1 MKRHIFRGF
10 CGGLTIGLIAFS
22 PLYGDQPIMN
32 MMPRWD
38 GGYGFQIRVE
48 HVHRSDLKMGNDV
61 VARGFTENL
70 QQFHLEGVYT
80 WDRSIR
86 ITAKLPY
93 VAYARREVLDLDGGK
108 IVQRDEGIGD
118 LTLALPLKH
127 YFNLDSRTG
136 SWTLA
141 PLLRIPLGKED
152 DEFEVWDGV
161 WGSGLSFGYET
172 ETYDWFFATSAGFC
186 IFEQPEPAEW
196 TYSLDL
202 GWNAREDVQILW
214 ESDLSWDDESK
225 FFLSAGP
232 ALYLRWNDNIHIR
245 IASKHDFVSRVS
257 SSRPD
262 HGNGDRFSVGV
273 GFVF

>member
-1 MKRHIFRGF
+1 MNVRKFV
-10 CGGLTIGLIAFS
+10 CWLAVS
-22 PLYGDQPIMN
+22 VAPVAPNWADQPIMN

-38 GGYGFQIRVE
+38 GGYGFQVLAE
-48 HVHRSDLKMGNDV
+48 QLHRSDLKQGDDV
-61 VARGFTENL
+61 VARGFTEDVTQLHL
-70 QQFHLEGVYT
+70 QGVYT

-86 ITAKLPY
+86 LTAKLPY
-93 VAYARREVLDLDGGK
+93 VVDARREVLGPLGQK
-108 IVQRDEGIGD
+108 VVQRDEGIGD
-118 LTLALPLKH
+118 LTVALPLKK
-127 YFNLDSRTG
+127 YFNLSERSG

-141 PLLRIPLGKED
+141 PQIRIPLGKEN

-161 WGSGLSFGYET
+161 WGGGLSFGYET
-172 ETYDWFFATSAGFC
+172 ETYDWFIATSAGFW

-196 TYSLDL
+196 SFSLDL
-202 GWNAREDVQILW
+202 GWNAREDMQILW

-232 ALYLRWNDNIHIR
+232 ALYWRWNDKTHIR
-245 IASKHDFVSRVS
+245 IEWKPDFVSRVT

-262 HGNGDRFSVGV
+262 HGNGDRFSAGI